1 MCHSLRHHASF
12 NTFAAPAPGTPSPRQ
27 PSKLRGVLEDQH
39 ILDGNPLSARSLRQV
54 LALLERELRWTTARP
69 VP

>member
-1 MCHSLRHHASF
+1 MCHPCGITPALIHRRAGAGD
-12 NTFAAPAPGTPSPRQ
+12 TLAEAAV
-27 PSKLRGVLEDQH
+27 KLRGVPEDQH